1 MARAAAPPKQPPVN
15 TAMQRAR
22 VMTGR
27 ELYLA
32 CCASRLGLEG
42 RGGGPAAEALR
53 MRPADLTELSQKH
66 GGQFPKVRVE
76 RLLGGMEGLPAHGG
90 KRMPVWG
97 PVFLPLSP
105 SEAEAVALT
114 GRLIQYL
121 ESIPKPARKR

>member
-1 MARAAAPPKQPPVN
+1 
-15 TAMQRAR
+15 
-22 VMTGR
+22 
-27 ELYLA
+27 
-32 CCASRLGLEG
+32 
-42 RGGGPAAEALR
+42 

-121 ESIPKPARKR
+121 ESIQKPASKQ